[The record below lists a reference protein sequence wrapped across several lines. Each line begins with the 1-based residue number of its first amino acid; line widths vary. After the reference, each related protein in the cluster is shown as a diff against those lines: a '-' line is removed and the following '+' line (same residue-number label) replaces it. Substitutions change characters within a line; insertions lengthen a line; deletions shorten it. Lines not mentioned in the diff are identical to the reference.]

1 MASEKRAGVSAGA
14 FHFGV
19 SFAMLIRVPSPIF
32 GILSYHNHKGL
43 QLADHFHFSAGL
55 ITATVSIADGLDVI
69 NLSLIVSLK
78 TLGKREKMKGG

>member
-14 FHFGV
+14 FYFRV

-32 GILSYHNHKGL
+32 GILSYGSNHEGR

-55 ITATVSIADGLDVI
+55 ITATVSVADGLDVI

-78 TLGKREKMKGG
+78 TFGTGKK